1 LLITYNNKSAFL
13 NHVTQIA
20 IVIKLEQAL
29 VLQPGFIG
37 LSTPFPVTAAGAL
50 LMAPSPE

>member
-29 VLQPGFIG
+29 VPRLPSFRVFSFSFGYSRVPCRSGF
-37 LSTPFPVTAAGAL
+37 
-50 LMAPSPE
+50 